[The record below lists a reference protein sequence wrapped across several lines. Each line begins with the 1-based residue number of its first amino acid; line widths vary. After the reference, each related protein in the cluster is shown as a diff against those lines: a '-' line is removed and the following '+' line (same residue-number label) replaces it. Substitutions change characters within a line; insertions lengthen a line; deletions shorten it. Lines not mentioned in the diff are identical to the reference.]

1 MVSDSI
7 AAAPILSAANTKNPG
22 KKKRTNRSAKLKQY
36 KIDARREQWLSQGA
50 VKNKGCKD
58 GIDDDGHVPSLP
70 VGKHS
75 KRELEKVETRRRGE
89 DDDVSIHQDS
99 DSESPSNSPI
109 SSNSSVL
116 CGNDSGTNFT
126 GSSSGG
132 SSSSSSSSGGCYSG
146 NITEEEEDDDEEVE
160 EGDDE
165 CLDDWEAV
173 ADALAAD
180 DKLQTSSQDEPVV
193 ETDSSC
199 EVTNGSGVGSMSSK
213 PGSDG
218 VLPWASGNNKAWRA
232 DDAFRPQTLPNLSKQ
247 HSMPNPDRCCGGGI
261 PWSRNSV
268 PSNCPI
274 CCEDLD
280 LTDSSFLPC
289 NCGFRLCLF
298 CHKRIL
304 EQDGRCPGCRKQY
317 ECEPIETE
325 ASVHGGSLTLRLARS
340 VSMIER
346 TLKCLQIII
355 QQTGPWVV
363 FEHQGRYS
371 TEIL

>member
-1 MVSDSI
+1 MGSDSI
-7 AAAPILSAANTKNPG
+7 AAVPIPSAANTKNPG

-50 VKNKGCKD
+50 VKKKGCKD
-58 GIDDDGHVPSLP
+58 GLDDDVHVSSSP
-70 VGKHS
+70 VGKQS
-75 KRELEKVETRRRGE
+75 KREMEKVGTRRRGGE
-89 DDDVSIHQDS
+89 DDVLIHQDS

-109 SSNSSVL
+109 SPNSSVL

-126 GSSSGG
+126 GSSSGAS
-132 SSSSSSSSGGCYSG
+132 SSSSSSSSGGCFSG
-146 NITEEEEDDDEEVE
+146 NITEEEEDDEEEVE
-160 EGDDE
+160 QEEEVDDG

-180 DKLQTSSQDEPVV
+180 EKHRASPQDEPVV

-199 EVTNGSGVGSMSSK
+199 EVTDGLSSGCLDSK
-213 PGSDG
+213 PGSG
-218 VLPWASGNNKAWRA
+218 GTVPRASGNGKAWRA

-247 HSMPNPDRCCGGGI
+247 HSMPNPRFVGGV
-261 PWSRNSV
+261 PWSCMSV

-274 CCEDLD
+274 CCEDPD
-280 LTDSSFLPC
+280 LTDTSFLPC

-304 EQDGRCPGCRKQY
+304 EQDARCPGCRKQY

-346 TLKCLQIII
+346 
-355 QQTGPWVV
+355 
-363 FEHQGRYS
+363 S
-371 TEIL
+371 

>member
-7 AAAPILSAANTKNPG
+7 AAVPIPSAANTKNPG

-58 GIDDDGHVPSLP
+58 GMDDDVHVSSSP
-70 VGKHS
+70 VGKHG
-75 KRELEKVETRRRGE
+75 KQELEKLETRRRGE
-89 DDDVSIHQDS
+89 EHDVLIHQDS
-99 DSESPSNSPI
+99 DSESPSNSPV
-109 SSNSSVL
+109 SPNSSVL

-126 GSSSGG
+126 GSSRGG
-132 SSSSSSSSGGCYSG
+132 SSSSSSSSGGCCSG
-146 NITEEEEDDDEEVE
+146 NITEEEEDDDEVE
-160 EGDDE
+160 EEDDG

-180 DKLQTSSQDEPVV
+180 EKHQNSSHDEPAV
-193 ETDSSC
+193 ETDSSQSC
-199 EVTNGSGVGSMSSK
+199 EVTNGSGLGYPNSK
-213 PGSDG
+213 PGSG
-218 VLPWASGNNKAWRA
+218 GMVPWGSANGKAWRA

-247 HSMPNPDRCCGGGI
+247 HSMPNPDRRFGGGG
-261 PWSRNSV
+261 PWCRTSV

-280 LTDSSFLPC
+280 LTDTSFLPC

-304 EQDGRCPGCRKQY
+304 EQDARCPGCRKQY

-346 TLKCLQIII
+346 
-355 QQTGPWVV
+355 
-363 FEHQGRYS
+363 S
-371 TEIL
+371 

>member
-1 MVSDSI
+1 MVSDSV
-7 AAAPILSAANTKNPG
+7 AAVPIPSAANTKNPG

-36 KIDARREQWLSQGA
+36 KIDARREQWLNKGA

-58 GIDDDGHVPSLP
+58 GMDDDVHVPPSS
-70 VGKHS
+70 GKHA
-75 KRELEKVETRRRGE
+75 KQELEKLETRRRGE
-89 DDDVSIHQDS
+89 EDDVLIHQES
-99 DSESPSNSPI
+99 DSESPSNSPV
-109 SSNSSVL
+109 SANSSVL

-126 GSSSGG
+126 GSSSSGG
-132 SSSSSSSSGGCYSG
+132 STSSSSSSGGCCSG
-146 NITEEEEDDDEEVE
+146 NITEEEEDEDEEVE
-160 EGDDE
+160 EEDDG

-180 DKLQTSSQDEPVV
+180 EKHQNSSHNEPAV
-193 ETDSSC
+193 ETDSSQSR
-199 EVTNGSGVGSMSSK
+199 EVTGGSGLGHPNSK
-213 PGSDG
+213 PGSG
-218 VLPWASGNNKAWRA
+218 GMVPRGSANARAWRA

-247 HSMPNPDRCCGGGI
+247 HSMPNPDRFFGGGG
-261 PWSRNSV
+261 PWCRTSV

-280 LTDSSFLPC
+280 LTDTSFLPC

-304 EQDGRCPGCRKQY
+304 EQDARCPGCRKQY

-346 TLKCLQIII
+346 NQYTFVSINVKAGQ
-355 QQTGPWVV
+355 
-363 FEHQGRYS
+363 
-371 TEIL
+371 